1 MLVSPNRQA
10 KVMKSLEALV
20 ASLTPEMFA
29 FSVTVRGITYDVYRA
44 PHPVRKTKVSIAL
57 RIRREDGQVEL
68 SAVAG
73 GALSAESMAEKI
85 AEMQRAES
93 N

>member
-10 KVMKSLEALV
+10 NVMKSLEALV

-29 FSVTVRGITYDVYRA
+29 FSVTVRGITYDVYHADRLDRPA
-44 PHPVRKTKVSIAL
+44 KVSIAL
-57 RIRREDGQVEL
+57 RIRREDGKVEL

-73 GALSAESMAEKI
+73 GALSAEAMAEKI